1 MASTI
6 SIITSLLYLTTTLT
20 THSTAQSMGV
30 NWGTSSSHPLPP
42 DKVVHLLKSN
52 NITKVKLFD
61 ADPLVLQSLSG
72 SGIDVVVGV
81 PNSMLRNLS
90 SSKRVAES
98 WVHDNLTRFVANVG
112 DGGVRI
118 QYIAVGDEPFLQ
130 SYGEQFKPFV
140 VGAVTNIQLALIKA
154 KLDSKVKIVVPC
166 NSDVYTSES
175 GLPSKAYFRPDLN
188 KTMAPLLTFLSK
200 HSSPFYAN
208 IYPFLSIHQ
217 NKNITLDLA
226 LFKPTARALKDG
238 RKTYKNSFDLS
249 FDTLVTALSRA
260 GFPDMEIVVGQI
272 GWPTDGAV
280 NATSNIAQHFMEGL
294 VEHLQ
299 SKAGSPLR
307 PGRSPTAY
315 IFSLLDEDLR
325 SISTGNFERHWGIFT
340 FDGQAKYQLSFGQ
353 SKRSLVN
360 AQTVEYYPARWCVV
374 NNNKDLGNATASA
387 HDACSFADCSALSP
401 GGSCANISWPGN
413 ISYAFNSYYQQ
424 HDQSVDACNFGGLG
438 LLTTVDP
445 SVDNCRFAIQLRS
458 SSSTALKWTLVSW
471 WRLLCLWLLLFVFP
485 PHRT

>member
-6 SIITSLLYLTTTLT
+6 SFIITSLLYLTTTLVT
-20 THSTAQSMGV
+20 TFTTPSHAQYSIGV

-42 DKVVHLLKSN
+42 DKVVPLLKSN

-61 ADPLVLQSLSG
+61 ADPLVLQSLSA

-118 QYIAVGDEPFLQ
+118 EGSVLGFWQLTVELLNYHRRYIAVGDEPFLQ
-130 SYGEQFKPFV
+130 NYGEQFKPFV
-140 VGAVTNIQLALIKA
+140 LGAVTNIQMALIKA
-154 KLDSKVKIVVPC
+154 KLESK
-166 NSDVYTSES
+166 
-175 GLPSKAYFRPDLN
+175 
-188 KTMAPLLTFLSK
+188 
-200 HSSPFYAN
+200 SPFYAN

-217 NKNITLDLA
+217 NKNITLDFA
-226 LFKPTARALKDG
+226 LFKPTVHALKDG

-294 VEHLQ
+294 MEHLQ

-325 SISTGNFERHWGIFT
+325 SITTGNFERHWGVFT
-340 FDGQAKYQLSFGQ
+340 FDGQAKYQLNLGQ
-353 SKRSLVN
+353 SKRNLVN
-360 AQTVEYYPARWCVV
+360 AQNVEYFPARWCVV
-374 NNNKDLGNATASA
+374 NNNKDLGNVTASA
-387 HDACSFADCSALSP
+387 HDACSVADCSALSP

-424 HDQSVDACNFGGLG
+424 HDQSADACNFGGLG

-445 SVDNCRFAIQLRS
+445 SVDNCRFAIQLRT

-471 WRLLCLWLLLFVFP
+471 WRLLCLWMLLFGHIVFP
-485 PHRT
+485 THRTS